1 MTSENRYT
9 DYDPWAWLYN
19 QSEAHK
25 SCQQFLPKLEK
36 LLLSHLPER
45 AQILDLCC
53 GTGQI
58 TQQLLIRGYQVT
70 GLDGSEK
77 MLNYARKNAP
87 NAQFILG
94 DARSFEFP
102 STFDAVI
109 CTDSALNHIM
119 SLEELKSVFRNV
131 YTALKADG
139 LFLFDLGLEKRYRNI
154 PVNEGKFENEYA
166 WTIGETYNPE
176 EKTGTF
182 TITIFQPVSDDSGIK
197 QNGSI
202 LKQLKRLVYNKFL
215 RFIQPSTL
223 LQLIAKDWQ
232 PSDITFSVKPYTK
245 AEIKASLEDA
255 GFTSMNVYNFNGK
268 LASPRQNKYAC
279 FVTCKT
285 CQSFRFIENTAKKV
299 SASKVVKL
307 SSRTFIKVSGLD

>member
-36 LLLSHLPER
+36 LLLPHLPEG
-45 AQILDLCC
+45 AKIFDLCC

-77 MLNYARKNAP
+77 MLDYARQNAP

-119 SLEELKSVFRNV
+119 SLEELKSVFSNV

-154 PVNEGKFENEYA
+154 PVNEGKLENEYA

-182 TITIFQPVSDDSGIK
+182 TITIFQPVSKNSDIK
-197 QNGSI
+197 QNSSI
-202 LKQLKRLVYNKFL
+202 VNPLKRLVYNKFL
-215 RFIQPSTL
+215 RLIKPSTL
-223 LQLIAKDWQ
+223 LQLIPKDWH
-232 PSDITFSVKPYTK
+232 PSDITFSAKPYAK
-245 AEIKASLEDA
+245 AEIETALEA
-255 GFTSMNVYNFNGK
+255 VGFTAVKAYNFKGK
-268 LASPRQNKYAC
+268 LASPQQNKYAC
-279 FVTCKT
+279 FVARKT
-285 CQSFRFIENTAKKV
+285 CQSFRSVENTAKEL
-299 SASKVVKL
+299 SASN
-307 SSRTFIKVSGLD
+307 SYS